1 MKPKATLILGG
12 GSALGLAH
20 IGALEAL
27 ERHFEISGIIGTSMG
42 AIIGALYSCGLSPQD
57 ILRIATRISIA
68 RVFVPFEPDSKI
80 QGISRKMLFRL
91 SGNGRTTTKSAT
103 A

>member
-42 AIIGALYSCGLSPQD
+42 AIIGALFMRPFP
-57 ILRIATRISIA
+57 TRYFDNCDTNQQCAS
-68 RVFVPFEPDSKI
+68 FFPFEPGS
-80 QGISRKMLFRL
+80 
-91 SGNGRTTTKSAT
+91 
-103 A
+103 